1 MKRQFARMLTIG
13 AVLTLALAAC
23 SPMAVPAPTQP
34 PPQAEATL
42 APADITVTMVGGTC
56 NLEGTRQVYPDTF
69 RIALVGGD
77 QSVGFYGLAVVSLAD
92 GKTLADLEG
101 AGPAQ
106 PPWVRLLTDFS
117 TAPGQ
122 RTVQSVKVDAN
133 PVFVVCFTSPPDKA
147 VGALGPIE
155 IALPQAAA
163 TKAPTPEPTAT
174 LPRATATQAPTP
186 KPTATLPPADIT
198 ARISG
203 TGCKL
208 DAPKPTYP
216 ATFTIALVGE
226 ANKAGYAYGLTVISL
241 AEGKTLED
249 LKQSKGTTPPVWVTV
264 EGAIGGDPG
273 LTTQATVTVSKGPI
287 YMVCWIS
294 PPDRVIGRLG
304 PVEIAK

>member
-34 PPQAEATL
+34 PPQAEAIL

-56 NLEGTRQVYPDTF
+56 KLEGTKQVYPDTF

-77 QSVGFYGLAVVSLAD
+77 LSVEFYGLAVVSLAD

-106 PPWVRLLTDFS
+106 PPWVRMLTDFN

-122 RTVQSVKVDAN
+122 RTVQSVTVDAN
-133 PVFVVCFTSPPDKA
+133 PVFLVCFTSPPEKA
-147 VGALGPIE
+147 IGRLGPIE
-155 IALPQAAA
+155 IALPQD
-163 TKAPTPEPTAT
+163 
-174 LPRATATQAPTP
+174 TATQAPTATLP
-186 KPTATLPPADIT
+186 QPTVAQARPLEPTATLPPADISV
-198 ARISG
+198 RISG

-208 DAPKPTYP
+208 EAPKPAYP

-226 ANKAGYAYGLTVISL
+226 ANKAGYSYGLTVISL

-249 LKQSKGTTPPVWVTV
+249 LKRAKGTTPPAWVTV

-273 LTTQATVTVSKGPI
+273 VTTQAAVTVSKGPI

-294 PPDRVIGRLG
+294 PQDRVIGRLG